1 MMLKRTS
8 FCCFLLLSLCT
19 LAQTRLVVKG
29 KITNING
36 DGVSEV
42 NIIQTGTKN
51 TTTSNSKGYY
61 NIEVEYED
69 SCMLEFSHVEYGKKY
84 ITLLP
89 TNKASV
95 YKDIHFESA
104 INTIDT
110 VEITAKKND
119 VGIST
124 IDAQDVKY
132 LPNPT
137 NDMGTVVK
145 TIGQGVQSNNELTS
159 QYNVRGGN
167 YDENLVYVN
176 DFEVYRPLLIS
187 NSAQEGLSF
196 ANLALTDKLSFSGGG
211 FESKYGDKMSSV
223 LNIKYKTPTAFH
235 GSFSASLLGVDAHV
249 EGTSKRKKDSSTVLP
264 KFTYLIGARYKS
276 NAYML
281 GALDKDGEYNPNFF
295 DIQGDF
301 HIRPNLKHDIE
312 LIGNHAFNNYKFV
325 PVSEETRAGTFDQ
338 LIRFLVEFEG
348 LEKNRFQNSMAGI
361 AYKYLPNDKLSLKFM
376 SSFWKMKESESY
388 NVLGYYSLDEIEIDP
403 SSDNFGNVKAN
414 LGVGTFHNWA
424 RNTLDAIVTNF
435 SHSGKYAL
443 SSKKDNSEKH
453 LFEWGATVQY
463 EKIED
468 KLSEWTRIDSSGY
481 SIPYTGSSIQ
491 FPYRLKSSASLS
503 SIRTFGYFQDT
514 WTIFK
519 RDSSYLTLNAGLRYT
534 FWSVNKQ
541 FLVSPRFQLI
551 YKPKLKSDVTFRL
564 AGGMYV
570 QPPFY
575 REIRDFDGIIHRDVK
590 AQESYHIIAGAEYNF
605 KIKKRPFKFTAEAY
619 YKYIRHLN
627 PYEIQDVRIRYFA
640 NNDAKGYAT
649 GFDLRLFGE
658 MIKGIDSWVTIS
670 YLNTKENLNNDYYY
684 SYQDS
689 TGAIYSNPSK
699 TTNPITDTLTNYP
712 GFIRRPSDQALFVSL
727 FFQDYLEKY
736 KRFKVH
742 LNLVIGTG
750 LPFGPPDRN
759 RYKDVLKMPPYR
771 RLDIGFSALLMSGE
785 KRGEKK
791 PNSFGSHFD
800 KIWAS
805 FEVFNILGI
814 RNTLSYRWIKDTEN
828 NLWAIPNYL
837 TSRRFNVKMQITW

>member
-1 MMLKRTS
+1 MWKRLL
-8 FCCFLLLSLCT
+8 FCGLLFFFLT
-19 LAQTRLVVKG
+19 TQAQTRLVIQG
-29 KITNING
+29 KITNAAG
-36 DGVSEV
+36 TAVSDV
-42 NIIQTGTKN
+42 NIIQAGTN
-51 TTTSNSKGYY
+51 NSTTSNNKGFYAL
-61 NIEVEYED
+61 EVEYED
-69 SCMLEFSHVEYGKKY
+69 SCVLEFSHIEFGKKQL
-84 ITLLP
+84 TFGP
-89 TNKASV
+89 SNKAHL
-95 YKDIHFESA
+95 YKDVQFSNSA
-104 INTIDT
+104 NSIDT
-110 VEITAKKND
+110 IEITAKKTE
-119 VGIST
+119 VGMST

-132 LPNPT
+132 LPNPI
-137 NDMGTVVK
+137 NDVGTTIK
-145 TIGQGVQSNNELTS
+145 TLGQGVQSNSELTS

-176 DFEVYRPLLIS
+176 DFEVYRPFLIS
-187 NSAQEGLSF
+187 NGAQEGLSF
-196 ANLALTDKLSFSGGG
+196 PNLDLTDKLSFSGGG

-235 GSFSASLLGVDAHV
+235 GSFSASLLGVNAHV
-249 EGTSKRKKDSSTVLP
+249 EGTSKQKKDSTNTIP
-264 KFTYLIGARYKS
+264 KFTYLVGARYKS

-295 DIQGDF
+295 DVQGDF

-312 LIGNHAFNNYKFV
+312 LIANHSFNNYKFV

-348 LEKNRFQNSMAGI
+348 LEKNKFQNSMVGI
-361 AYKYLPNDKLSLKFM
+361 AYRYLPNDKLNLKFM
-376 SSFWKMKESESY
+376 SSFWKMKENESY

-403 SSDNFGNVKAN
+403 NSVNFGNVKAK

-424 RNTLDAIVTNF
+424 RNSLDAIVANF
-435 SHSGKYAL
+435 SHHGKYQIK
-443 SSKKDNSEKH
+443 SKKDSTDKH
-453 LFEWGATVQY
+453 LLEWGATLQY
-463 EKIED
+463 EKIDD
-468 KLSEWTRIDSSGY
+468 KLSEWTRIDSAGY
-481 SIPYTGSSIQ
+481 SIPYNGSTVEL
-491 FPYRLKSSASLS
+491 PYRLKSSANLS
-503 SIRTFGYFQDT
+503 SLRTFGYFQDT

-534 FWSVNKQ
+534 YWTINKQ
-541 FLVSPRFQLI
+541 FLVSPRVQII
-551 YKPKLKSDVTFRL
+551 YKPKMKSDVTFRL

-575 REIRDFDGIIHRDVK
+575 REIRDFDGVIHRDVK
-590 AQESYHIIAGAEYNF
+590 AQESYHVIVGAEYNF

-640 NNDAKGYAT
+640 DNNAKGYAT

-670 YLNTKENLNNDYYY
+670 YLNTKENLTNDYYY
-684 SYQDS
+684 SYKDS
-689 TGAIYSNPSK
+689 TGEVYSNPSK
-699 TTNPITDTLTNYP
+699 TNFPITDTLTNYP

-742 LNLVIGTG
+742 LNLVVGTG

-759 RYKDVLKMPPYR
+759 RYKDVLKMPAYR

-785 KRGEKK
+785 KRGQKK
-791 PNSFGSHFD
+791 PQSFGSHFD

-837 TSRRFNVKMQITW
+837 TSRRFNVKLQVTW